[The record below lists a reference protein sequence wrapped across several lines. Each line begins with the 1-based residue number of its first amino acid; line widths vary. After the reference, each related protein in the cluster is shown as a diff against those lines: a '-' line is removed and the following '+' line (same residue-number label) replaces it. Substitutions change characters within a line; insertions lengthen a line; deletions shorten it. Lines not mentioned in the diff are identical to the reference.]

1 MHVFN
6 FITFS
11 QSEKVADCSTE
22 MGKNFG
28 SQGRIIAAEASG
40 SHIGQRAF
48 NLPNYTVKK
57 CDRQQKRVE
66 VSDQEESL

>member
-22 MGKNFG
+22 MGKSFG
-28 SQGRIIAAEASG
+28 SQGRIIAAVASG
-40 SHIGQRAF
+40 SHTGQHAF
-48 NLPNYTVKK
+48 
-57 CDRQQKRVE
+57 
-66 VSDQEESL
+66 